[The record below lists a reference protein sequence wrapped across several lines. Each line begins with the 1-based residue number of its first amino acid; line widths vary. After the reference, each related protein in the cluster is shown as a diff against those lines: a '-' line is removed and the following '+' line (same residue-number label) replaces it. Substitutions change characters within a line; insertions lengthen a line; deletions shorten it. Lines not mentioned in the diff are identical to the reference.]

1 MSDVRQQLFYSLIS
15 LSEGRFTDA
24 SQVWLEYYSVIILEM
39 DNIKLF
45 SYQQVWEIR
54 EGCYPKTELELFSGY
69 YNPVEWHSYQDKRQ
83 VC

>member
-1 MSDVRQQLFYSLIS
+1 
-15 LSEGRFTDA
+15 
-24 SQVWLEYYSVIILEM
+24 M